1 MDSFAEETLKTF
13 TDRLSA
19 SDPVPGGGGAAA
31 LAGAMGAAL
40 GCMVCRLTADKAAYR
55 AVEADVIA
63 ALHQLESLRA
73 RLLALV
79 DADAEG
85 FEPLEKAW
93 ALPKDDPERPEK
105 LEAALR
111 TACDVPSAVIEAA
124 AMTIGVLK
132 EVAEKG
138 AKSAI
143 SDIGVGV
150 ELCKAAVFGSKQNI
164 FINAALMR
172 DKAFAALAREQYYRA
187 ETQCMPEADSAL
199 AIVAER
205 VG

>member
-1 MDSFAEETLKTF
+1 MDSFAEKTLKEF

-19 SDPVPGGGGAAA
+19 SDSVPGGGGAAA
-31 LAGAMGAAL
+31 LGGAMGASL
-40 GCMVCRLTADKAAYR
+40 GCMVCRLTIGKAAYR
-55 AVEADVIA
+55 AVESDIVA
-63 ALHQLESLRA
+63 ALNQLESFRN

-85 FEPLEKAW
+85 FAPLEKAW
-93 ALPKDDPERPEK
+93 ALPKEDPERPEK

-111 TACDVPSAVIEAA
+111 AACEIPAAVIETAA
-124 AMTIGVLK
+124 VTIGVLA
-132 EVAEKG
+132 EVAERG

-143 SDIGVGV
+143 SDVGVGV

-172 DKAFAALAREQYYRA
+172 DKAFAALVREQYYRA
-187 ETQCMPEADSAL
+187 ETQCMPAADRAL
-199 AIVAER
+199 AIVAAR